1 MIFVTVGSTEF
12 DALVEQVDRLAPR
25 LDEQVISQ
33 IGLGRYRPT
42 HCDHFRFAPSLDEQF
57 RRARLIIGHGGLGTA
72 MEVIRLG
79 RPFVGV
85 SNPDRP
91 DAHQD
96 EILAKLEAG
105 GHLVWC
111 RSLDA
116 LAESI
121 DRAGKLLFSPYV
133 EPECR
138 IPALIARSLST
149 RLSRRRTNTM
159 DW

>member
-1 MIFVTVGSTEF
+1 
-12 DALVEQVDRLAPR
+12 
-25 LDEQVISQ
+25 
-33 IGLGRYRPT
+33 
-42 HCDHFRFAPSLDEQF
+42 
-57 RRARLIIGHGGLGTA
+57 

-96 EILAKLEAG
+96 EILAKLETG

-116 LAESI
+116 LAEDI
-121 DRAGKLLFSPYV
+121 DRAGKLLFSSYV

-138 IPALIARSLST
+138 FRH
-149 RLSRRRTNTM
+149 
-159 DW
+159 